1 MNVTKT
7 CYHSSC
13 RCFKYATITLILII
27 SIIIADVVAV
37 AATAIQTYEVE
48 LPILEVIEFRLSQI
62 PCFV

>member
-1 MNVTKT
+1 MSRKRVTT
-7 CYHSSC
+7 LVV
-13 RCFKYATITLILII
+13 ALNTLTIILII

-37 AATAIQTYEVE
+37 AATVIQTYEVE